1 MDGIGPAL
9 PLQRDNKFGTYSLI
23 DDYAKEIK
31 QNFKNL
37 LLTSPGERMMIPDFG
52 VGLRSYLFEPLHS
65 AAPRIRQKITS
76 QVTRYL
82 PFVHILKIQFNH
94 NIDEETAADSNVLSI
109 FVEYNVPSLNVQSSL
124 TLQAEDIN

>member
-52 VGLRSYLFEPLHS
+52 VGLRSYLFEPH
-65 AAPRIRQKITS
+65 
-76 QVTRYL
+76 
-82 PFVHILKIQFNH
+82 
-94 NIDEETAADSNVLSI
+94 
-109 FVEYNVPSLNVQSSL
+109 
-124 TLQAEDIN
+124 